1 MEKVSPRTALWGGV
15 FFALLS
21 ILAFCTARV
30 KAPTAHSGSSSST
43 PISITPYASPP
54 VPPITITPNREPT
67 STPNSATPGETMK
80 FPTSISL
87 PTPVPIY
94 DPPVVSTLPKPP
106 QATPFP
112 QPEGTINILLL
123 GSDRRPDEK
132 VARTDTIILVA
143 IEPQVPSVNVVSI
156 PRDLYVWIPTQG
168 HERINTAY
176 TYGVLH
182 HYPGGGMGL
191 MKAAFLYNFG
201 IQVHYGA
208 LIDFESFRAMVDA
221 VGGVD
226 VLVDAP
232 LYDTFPDESE
242 PSGWASLRLDP
253 GIHHMDGKLALQ
265 YVRSRKTTSD
275 FDRNRRQQQVLRALY
290 EQVMGPKL
298 YKNLPAAWEA
308 AQQYLETDL
317 DFNTVMYLAGVATR
331 LDQRH
336 IKNRMVEAYDV
347 VYPWTTFNN
356 DSVLLPYPERFK
368 DFLTEALTPPL
379 TTRLERAAPRVRIFD
394 NSGVFNCG
402 ILLRDQFVLRG
413 FDVVWV
419 FADPSIIRTEIIDY
433 TTTSKGSALPKLQN
447 ILGAWLER
455 VVSNPQDE
463 STREVEFDVHLGP
476 GFGLCRQQ

>member
-1 MEKVSPRTALWGGV
+1 MRRVSPRTALWGGV

-21 ILAFCTARV
+21 VLAFCTARV
-30 KAPTAHSGSSSST
+30 GAPVSPSALSGTKVALPTSNSTIAPSTVVATQNPETPLPSET
-43 PISITPYASPP
+43 PIPDVT
-54 VPPITITPNREPT
+54 VT
-67 STPNSATPGETMK
+67 
-80 FPTSISL
+80 FPSKIGL

-112 QPEGTINILLL
+112 QAEGTINILLM
-123 GSDRRPDEK
+123 GSDRRPGEK

-182 HYPGGGMGL
+182 NYPGGGMGL

-201 IQVHYGA
+201 IQVHYAA
-208 LIDFESFRAMVDA
+208 LIDFQSFRAMVDA
-221 VGGVD
+221 VGGVV

-232 LYDTFPDESE
+232 LYDTFPDDSE
-242 PSGWASLRLDP
+242 PSGWATLRLDP

-275 FDRNRRQQQVLRALY
+275 FDRNRRQQQVLRAIY
-290 EQVMGPKL
+290 DQVMGPKL

-347 VYPWTTFNN
+347 VYPWTTPDN

-402 ILLRDQFVLRG
+402 ILLRDQLVLRG

-419 FADPSIIRTEIIDY
+419 FADSSIIRTEIVDY
-433 TTTSKGSALPKLQN
+433 TTSSKGSALPKLQK
-447 ILGAWLER
+447 ILGTWLER
-455 VVSNPQDE
+455 VVSDPKDE